1 MVNRDGTR
9 AKGLVSAKN
18 VYPPKFAVEILDPL
32 KRRGGRARRIEFHH
46 EENEESVRCLD
57 DDNRF
62 GRQVFEVSPEKG
74 MRRGITMELKSVK
87 LQIGIRYYD
96 NWISRTYSRVFDPSK
111 RFTFIILEP
120 GDRLLSKV
128 KWIRLLQL
136 PLKLLFLSS
145 FRCLVETGLEFYYLE
160 RIQGFSLPLSVSVS
174 LSPLSKDRNSNDVY
188 RETLEICGWNSFRGF
203 RDRERERGGIKYW
216 MRFKETDR
224 YHKFWV
230 LDLTEGE
237 SRRGAWFLAWS
248 TDHGL
253 MSLIAARPLRP
264 RSLLPRFPF
273 TPNRQFA
280 DPSKAG
286 RPRIARPYRE

>member
-1 MVNRDGTR
+1 MVNRDGTQ

-188 RETLEICGWNSFRGF
+188 RGTRRNLEICGWNSFRGF
-203 RDRERERGGIKYW
+203 RDREKERE
-216 MRFKETDR
+216 
-224 YHKFWV
+224 V
-230 LDLTEGE
+230 V
-237 SRRGAWFLAWS
+237 
-248 TDHGL
+248 
-253 MSLIAARPLRP
+253 
-264 RSLLPRFPF
+264 
-273 TPNRQFA
+273 
-280 DPSKAG
+280 
-286 RPRIARPYRE
+286 